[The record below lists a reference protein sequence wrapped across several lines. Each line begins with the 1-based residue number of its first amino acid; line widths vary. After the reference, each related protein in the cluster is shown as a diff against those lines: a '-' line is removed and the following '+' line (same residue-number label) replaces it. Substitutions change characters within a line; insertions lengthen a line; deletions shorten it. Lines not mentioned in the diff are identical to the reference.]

1 MEKDKGFK
9 NEDGTLICF
18 GKAYEYTAG
27 GREFHCAQ
35 LIGAK
40 DCSVLLQKH
49 CWKLSR
55 VTPPGPGP
63 DDEAVV

>member
-1 MEKDKGFK
+1 MEKEKVFK

-35 LIGAK
+35 LIGKK
-40 DCSVLLQKH
+40 DCSELLQKH

-55 VTPPGPGP
+55 VEPPGPGP